1 MSRLTRRS
9 HLRAI
14 AILAALC
21 TLNFLS
27 AAEPVAAE
35 PDVRFEAQR
44 VIAFGDVHGAFDQI
58 FKLLRDLEVIDA
70 SGSWIA
76 GTTHLVSLGDLLDR
90 GADSKKVMD
99 LLMKL
104 QPEALA
110 AGGQVHVVLGNHELM
125 NLTGDLRYVSAGE
138 YAAFAAPGTASVAS
152 TGGAAAPPGFE
163 AHREAFLPQGVYGQW
178 LLQQPSILI
187 VNDTAFVH
195 GGLPPLAATMSP
207 AELEKAFKARLN
219 ELMALRVALEQAALI
234 SPQTDVNDSA
244 KELQARLKAAAV
256 PNTPSTETGSSSAP
270 ASPEDH
276 PIPEA
281 QITNAR
287 RFVALANDDLFSN
300 AGVLW
305 YRGTARCHHLLEAP
319 VLSEALSRWQVS
331 RVAIGHTPTPD
342 HRIRQRFNGQAILT
356 DTGMLTEYYGGQ
368 PAGLII
374 EGSGARVFYAHNG
387 ELAENPD
394 PVPTLEIAGLGGE
407 EIVPLLT
414 DGVITPAAETPR
426 ADGTLAV
433 SVAAGEQTIR
443 GLFQRAGKRE
453 INNQLAAYQLDRLMN
468 LGLIAPVV
476 AREYKG
482 KRGTLTA
489 IWAQTI
495 DEADRTASG
504 QGPANWCGRGNIFSL
519 MYVLDALI
527 QNQSRQPTNMLYNP
541 GTWQFMSAGHDKAF
555 GKGKSFP
562 PYLQNAPKV
571 LPSAFAQALRKLD
584 EQQLEE
590 NLDELLSRNQQRDLL
605 KRRDELLQTWKIEG

>member
-1 MSRLTRRS
+1 MIRLTRRS
-9 HLRAI
+9 LLRAV
-14 AILAALC
+14 AMLAALC
-21 TLNFLS
+21 TLNS
-27 AAEPVAAE
+27 PCAAEPAAALPE
-35 PDVRFEAQR
+35 VRFQAQR
-44 VIAFGDVHGAFDQI
+44 VIAFGDVHGAFEQM

-70 SGSWIA
+70 SGSWTA

-110 AGGQVHVVLGNHELM
+110 AGGRVHVVLGNHELM

-138 YAAFAAPGTASVAS
+138 YAAFATP
-152 TGGAAAPPGFE
+152 GAASGTSSDGAARPPGFE
-163 AHREAFLPQGVYGQW
+163 ALGKAFLPQGVYGQW
-178 LLQQPSILI
+178 LLQQPSVLI
-187 VNDTAFVH
+187 INDTAFVH
-195 GGLPPLAATMSP
+195 GGVPPLAATMSA
-207 AELEKAFKARLN
+207 AELERTFKARLN
-219 ELMALRVALEQAALI
+219 ELLALRAGLEQAALI

-244 KELQARLKAAAV
+244 IELRARLEAAAE
-256 PNTPSTETGSSSAP
+256 PKPPSTETDASSAP
-270 ASPEDH
+270 ASPKD
-276 PIPEA
+276 PIPET
-281 QITNAR
+281 QIANAR

-319 VLSEALSRWQVS
+319 VLTEALTRWQVS
-331 RVAIGHTPTPD
+331 RVAMGHTPTPD
-342 HRIRQRFNGQAILT
+342 HRIRQRFNGQAILA

-374 EGSGARVFYAHNG
+374 SGSTARVFYALTG
-387 ELAENPD
+387 TLADSPD
-394 PVPTLEIAGLGGE
+394 PVPLLEIAGLGGE

-414 DGVITPAAETPR
+414 NGVITPTGETPS
-426 ADGTLAV
+426 ADGTVTV

-476 AREYKG
+476 AREYEG

-495 DEADRTASG
+495 DEAARTASG
-504 QGPANWCGRGNIFSL
+504 QGPANWCGRGNVFNL

-527 QNQSRQPTNMLYNP
+527 QNNSRQPTNMLYNP
-541 GTWQFMSAGHDKAF
+541 GTWEFMSAGHDKAF

-562 PYLQNAPKV
+562 PYLQNAPKM

-590 NLDELLSRNQQRDLL
+590 TLGELLSRNQRRDLL